1 MRGNELVTTPAV
13 ANTAE
18 NNTENRQENVSIYKF
33 GKSTYIVE
41 TVIDLD
47 CKDTLEDVINRLI
60 IKDIEKLSA

>member
-1 MRGNELVTTPAV
+1 MIRNELISETAVTA
-13 ANTAE
+13 AE
-18 NNTENRQENVSIYKF
+18 TKTENRQENVSIYKF

-41 TVIDLD
+41 TVFDLN

>member
-41 TVIDLD
+41 TVFDLD
-47 CKDTLEDVINRLI
+47 CKDTLEDVI